1 MDRYLSNLEHKKD
14 PSTVQDVRMIFL
26 NMDQISFADWLK
38 TNRRFYKEA
47 IKNKKQTKGKGVYEN
62 KYLAARALA
71 NII

>member
-1 MDRYLSNLEHKKD
+1 MVLFEY
-14 PSTVQDVRMIFL
+14 
-26 NMDQISFADWLK
+26 MDQISFADWLK
-38 TNRRFYKEA
+38 INRKFYKEA